1 MKIFDL
7 SRACRAAVVLIGL
20 GALTA
25 CGESTDALFPVP
37 DEPVGLSMYDLMN
50 GPINRPSALNVLTGR
65 SSGVP
70 TVLRVDAA
78 EQWDLSFGMIEGVP
92 VWLPRG
98 FFEGLD
104 ISSGVFEL
112 DVDFDD
118 VTFVPTEDTLYVY
131 EQPVDIEVGK
141 TYAIKSRP
149 DPTVSITCVLYAIA
163 EVLVVEG
170 DPARLEFQI
179 LWNPNCNENSLAN

>member
-7 SRACRAAVVLIGL
+7 SRACRAAVVLIG
-20 GALTA
+20 ASVLTA
-25 CGESTDALFPVP
+25 CGDSSTPLFPIP
-37 DEPVGLSMYDLMN
+37 DEPVDLTIYDLVG
-50 GPINRPSALNVLTGR
+50 GPIDRPSALNVLTGR

-78 EQWDLSFGMIEGVP
+78 DQWDLSFGMIEGVP
-92 VWLPRG
+92 AWLPRG

-118 VTFVPTEDTLYVY
+118 LTFVPSEDTLYVY
-131 EQPVDIEVGK
+131 EQPVNIEIGK

-149 DPTVSITCVLYAIA
+149 DPTVSITCVLFAKA
-163 EVLVVEG
+163 EVLAAEG
-170 DPARLEFQI
+170 DPARLVFRI
-179 LWNPNCNENSLAN
+179 LWNPNCNENSLTN